1 MKSCKKCG
9 EIFTPYRTTD
19 KHCYICTK
27 TEQALKN
34 LAKIKKDKV
43 KKQKEDLLTVSDY
56 LKLAQQVFNKWIR
69 LRDEGQGCISCGN
82 HLGSKYDAGH
92 FWSAGGH
99 SAVRFHPDN
108 VHAQCVSCNQHK
120 HGNLLPY
127 QQGLFK
133 KIGGYKYTALEVIA
147 HDTKKWDKDEL
158 KELIA
163 TYKKKIKN
171 ENYR

>member
-34 LAKIKKDKV
+34 LAKMKRDKV

-69 LRDEGQGCISCGN
+69 LRDADQGCISC
-82 HLGSKYDAGH
+82 
-92 FWSAGGH
+92 
-99 SAVRFHPDN
+99 R
-108 VHAQCVSCNQHK
+108 QCTRSMC
-120 HGNLLPY
+120 
-127 QQGLFK
+127 
-133 KIGGYKYTALEVIA
+133 
-147 HDTKKWDKDEL
+147 EL
-158 KELIA
+158 QP
-163 TYKKKIKN
+163 T
-171 ENYR
+171 